1 MVYPENIGDDVSDE
15 ESELDPEFEV
25 SSVASSLEDRLTW
38 RGRMQ
43 SFLRH
48 IYWSVFVISLI
59 LLDSVIVLF
68 ENLLEIGAL
77 GNFDCLHGAELIE
90 QAEFCH
96 FRHEPTSDCAAPF
109 SNFFCNISSNAPVG
123 VARLNFTYDQCLM
136 LGGVP
141 PEICTCKFKPP
152 N

>member
-1 MVYPENIGDDVSDE
+1 MYMFARNAKKLNMICFNS
-15 ESELDPEFEV
+15 
-25 SSVASSLEDRLTW
+25 A
-38 RGRMQ
+38 
-43 SFLRH
+43 
-48 IYWSVFVISLI
+48 
-59 LLDSVIVLF
+59 
-68 ENLLEIGAL
+68 

-96 FRHEPTSDCAAPF
+96 FRHESTSDCAAPF

-141 PEICTCKFKPP
+141 PEICTCKFKEGRLTCVPCGLESYNMHVHIYSLSGHTHPP
-152 N
+152 THTHTHTHTRTHAHTHRGGGPGMHL